1 METISETIDKRLRTG
16 DILFSICSLVLSFFL
31 FLIICFNKNLRSLTY
46 DFLWFV
52 FLSEI
57 FNSIGNILE
66 FADISLAST
75 LLIPL
80 SDIFTMILF
89 CFFMHCSCEQLIKS
103 NKDIK
108 NKKKI
113 FIPISAGIALIYG
126 IVFFVV
132 FKTNG
137 QENKHFYFYNDFVGE
152 EIPSGKKNFKFMCY
166 IHVGILFLMSIFI
179 CYKTIILLRFL
190 KEKQNS
196 DSANSWKI
204 AILVKT
210 IFRFPIICILYWLIY
225 IIYTFINLINGDFKI
240 KYLLKL
246 FAKAFL
252 CLRGFLFS
260 INTIQTN
267 KIQILIEKIWEVH
280 IKHNLI
286 LKLNFCP
293 KRGSKNK

>member
-1 METISETIDKRLRTG
+1 MSNISEIIDERLRTG
-16 DILFSICSLVLSFFL
+16 DILFSICSLALSVFL
-31 FLIICFNKNLRSLTY
+31 FIIIIFNKNLRSLTY
-46 DFLWFV
+46 DFLMFV

-57 FNSIGNILE
+57 INSIGNIME
-66 FADISLAST
+66 YSNIKLAST

-80 SDIFTMILF
+80 SDIFTMMLF

-108 NKKKI
+108 NKKKL
-113 FIPISAGIALIYG
+113 FIPISAAIAIIYG
-126 IVFFVV
+126 VIFFVI
-132 FKTNG
+132 FKTKEQN
-137 QENKHFYFYNDFVGE
+137 NKYFYFYNDFYYD
-152 EIPSGKKNFKFMCY
+152 KDNNNNFKFMCY
-166 IHVGILFLMSIFI
+166 IHVGILFLMSVFI
-179 CYKTIILLRFL
+179 CYKTFILLRFL

-210 IFRFPIICILYWLIY
+210 LFRFPIICILYWLIY
-225 IIYTFINLINGDFKI
+225 IIYTFINLINGEFKI

-280 IKHNLI
+280 IKHNII
-286 LKLNFCP
+286 LKFNICP
-293 KRGSKNK
+293 KKGSKNK